1 MMHWVKTNDLPRK
14 LIYLCEKINIQAW
27 LGSARVVGG
36 AQDDSELE
44 SLAPL
49 TFNTFLE

>member
-27 LGSARVVGG
+27 LGSARVVVE
-36 AQDDSELE
+36 ELRTTRNWKAW
-44 SLAPL
+44 LL
-49 TFNTFLE
+49 